1 MKYMEQQSG
10 TKKTLF
16 NKGFTLIELLVVIAI
31 IGLLS
36 AVILAPIQSSRKKAR
51 DAKRNSELTSLR
63 TAFQVYFDDNGSYPV
78 VTAATDT
85 NWRSTCSGAGGA
97 LTGTFTSVAASAV
110 VPSVP
115 VAFFPNYISQMPMD
129 PLNQAGTGTNYCYA
143 YRSNGSQYKVVLY
156 NISEATAAPANLV
169 DQASPTT
176 ATKWAICEGATACL
190 W

>member
-1 MKYMEQQSG
+1 MEKNPTP
-10 TKKTLF
+10 TKQKRFFT
-16 NKGFTLIELLVVIAI
+16 KGFTLIELLVVIAI

-51 DAKRNSELTSLR
+51 DAKRNSELRSLK
-63 TAFQVYFDDNGSYPV
+63 TALTVYFDDNGSFPV
-78 VTAATDT
+78 VTASTDT

-97 LTGTFTSVAASAV
+97 LTGTFSTVTAATV
-110 VPSVP
+110 IPSVP
-115 VAFFPNYISQMPMD
+115 TAFFPNYISQMPMD
-129 PLNQAGTGTNYCYA
+129 PLNQAGSGTAYCYA

-156 NISEATAAPANLV
+156 NITEATVAPANLV